1 MRSIFW
7 ALGTSST
14 AEYSLAARLVAHL
27 RGPARRIGL
36 SLTDEQLSPDITET
50 TLGDGKVQRNVSHAD
65 SIKLL
70 MDKLAALTPQQQD
83 RRGQYLRDFFREEK
97 YKRKAGERIAE
108 WLPRWEE
115 GVDRLRRDGVDFAV
129 IDDLPG
135 WFMLEHAN
143 LSESRLE
150 MLRSHVPKDKIHD
163 LAELRQSFLR
173 LFPHI
178 HVGERRFVAQRGQ
191 AQGRRR
197 QVLMANED
205 EETTPE
211 EEEEGEH
218 DSAGSAHAG
227 GGQEEEAEDYDRLQ
241 EVFQTEL
248 EALAEDLEEAG
259 ELDDE
264 TAKQLE
270 EAALAVSSAQEA
282 MEVMRGVR
290 SRVKGRGKGGRS
302 TRGKPSGPASS
313 SRQPHKQGPPTHPP
327 RRGGP
332 KGGNRPA
339 GRTPAPLRQTGPQPT
354 NEC

>member
-1 MRSIFW
+1 MFGLRDDHGRRIPSWDGRPDTWQEYKDEVRIW
-7 ALGTSST
+7 VLGSSNT

-70 MDKLAALTPQQQD
+70 MDKLAALAPQQQD

-197 QVLMANED
+197 QVLMATEED
-205 EETTPE
+205 ETTPE
-211 EEEEGEH
+211 EDVLYEPWT
-218 DSAGSAHAG
+218 AFR
-227 GGQEEEAEDYDRLQ
+227 EARYLACRALTQRLLYFKFKRDRWL
-241 EVFQTEL
+241 
-248 EALAEDLEEAG
+248 
-259 ELDDE
+259 
-264 TAKQLE
+264 
-270 EAALAVSSAQEA
+270 
-282 MEVMRGVR
+282 
-290 SRVKGRGKGGRS
+290 
-302 TRGKPSGPASS
+302 
-313 SRQPHKQGPPTHPP
+313 
-327 RRGGP
+327 
-332 KGGNRPA
+332 GN
-339 GRTPAPLRQTGPQPT
+339 
-354 NEC
+354 